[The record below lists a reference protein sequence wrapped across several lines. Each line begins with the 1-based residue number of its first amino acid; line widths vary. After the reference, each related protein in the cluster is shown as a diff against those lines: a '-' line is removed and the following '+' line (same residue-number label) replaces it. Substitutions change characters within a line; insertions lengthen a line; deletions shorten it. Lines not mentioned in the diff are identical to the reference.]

1 MPSLYESTANTGE
14 VASSNFTTLYNASG
28 LSVPNAGAGS
38 ITGNLNVGG
47 NLTVQGSSLLIGD
60 VTLQS
65 TLSLP
70 NYTFPAPDGT
80 TDQVLVTDGNG
91 NLYWSDVS
99 AIPGAD
105 YNISATVATGGANLT
120 LANTAG
126 FSDSVK
132 LASGT
137 NMSIVRTDANTITI
151 STIADNIPDGT
162 ANGQMLVWQNS
173 AWTANNEVTFSAF
186 ADRTRFIN
194 NIPSASVSVVDL
206 LRQVSGTLADGAL
219 VGSLFGFTDGSPW
232 NGVTN
237 PRYTHRT
244 MSEYDTG
251 GNPVYRIQADPVGNF
266 VAGSTTVYS
275 QLRVDNDYIG
285 LRGNEVIL
293 NFDLTGAPTEDGIF
307 RVNRGSSTDATL
319 TWNETTDTWDF
330 NNSVVTSGDLAVNG
344 GDITTTAT
352 TFNLLNTTATTVN
365 AFGASTAT
373 NIGAATGTT
382 TLGNNLDV
390 NGETVRINANDTAAD
405 SYLYMKGSTEY
416 LKWDN
421 TNSRFELS
429 DQLYITQTDIPAI
442 LERRNVSTDISPS
455 EQKSSIRLINRI
467 TDALSNDVINTGP
480 GITFA
485 RTSGVSDA
493 TERLFASMGS
503 SWNGTDKTASL
514 AFTWSNDNYAEPTP
528 GSFPGSYTLLDL
540 NSNNTQFENDSLF
553 VDYSAAGNFS
563 TATSIITSNT
573 LVFGSA
579 HGFAVGERIKYMS
592 TTQNGLTQYTYYY
605 VLSAGFTTTQ
615 CRLSL
620 TTTGSAITLTNG
632 TGLTLNF
639 AELVNQVG
647 INNSNPGYTLDVNG
661 NANIAADFNVDG
673 GTLFVNSTTSRVG
686 INTYSPGYTLDVN
699 GTLNSVGVVTVQSDT
714 ITMNTDKTNLNV
726 QLNFGRAAPNGNAV
740 IRWNATSNTF
750 EWSENGST
758 WHQFIDATLTAPFYN
773 GQLLSY
779 RNGEWVNDNRVDT
792 TLSTERNVFNY
803 RPLSPSAGFNTSL
816 YLRKDYSNAAIDTPG
831 VGTYA
836 DGAGSALSF
845 QVVSDT
851 QAPPGG
857 AVGSANQFAT
867 IAGIYSSTNPAIEL
881 RTSINNGTASPAI
894 ATFDS
899 TIIDLA
905 GSTLT
910 LNSENTGAATSAT
923 IAANRGSTGA
933 DATLIWDET
942 TGFWTFNNNVYGSDQ
957 IVAGVSLA
965 TNGNNIY
972 FNNEDGTAADCF
984 ITVKKPG
991 VGDPQIKWNEA
1002 TDRWQTSVDGS
1013 TYLNIPNQNLDIADD
1028 VSFAGVTVDSITTF
1042 NSQTTTT
1049 TALTTVQ
1056 ISGTTRNS
1064 QKAII
1069 RIIDNVT
1076 GEIQMLEALAF
1087 YKGTTAYL
1095 TTYAEMYTSAAL
1107 ATFTASI
1114 SAGTLSI
1121 LATPA
1126 STNSTTFTV
1135 SRISLT

>member
-14 VASSNFTTLYNASG
+14 VSSSNFTTLYNASG
-28 LSVPNAGAGS
+28 LLVPNAGAGT

-47 NLTVQGSSLLIGD
+47 NLTVQGTSLLIGE

-70 NYTFPAPDGT
+70 NYTFPLPDGT

-91 NLYWSDVS
+91 NLYWTDVS

-105 YNISATVATGGANLT
+105 YNISATTATGGANLT
-120 LANTAG
+120 LGNTAG
-126 FSDSVK
+126 FTDSVK
-132 LASGT
+132 FANGT
-137 NMSIVRTDANTITI
+137 NITVTRTDANTITI
-151 STIADNIPDGT
+151 STIADDIPNGT
-162 ANGQMLVWQNS
+162 ARGQVLYWNGS
-173 AWTANNEVTFSAF
+173 AWTANNVISSAAAGDRLTAVYENSSAGTNAALFVRKDFGASNYSSATNDGVGINFSVDSNSQALANYGIVSF
-186 ADRTRFIN
+186 EY
-194 NIPSASVSVVDL
+194 SATDP
-206 LRQVSGTLADGAL
+206 QFL
-219 VGSLFGFTDGSPW
+219 VNSSID
-232 NGVTN
+232 
-237 PRYTHRT
+237 
-244 MSEYDTG
+244 
-251 GNPVYRIQADPVGNF
+251 NF
-266 VAGSTTVYS
+266 VAPSAPLLLLDKTTANLYASNITLNS
-275 QLRVDNDYIG
+275 QVAG
-285 LRGNEVIL
+285 VPSL
-293 NFDLTGAPTEDGIF
+293 NASITVE
-307 RVNRGSSTDATL
+307 RGSSTNATL
-319 TWNETTDTWDF
+319 TWNEATDTWDF

-352 TFNLLNTTATTVN
+352 TFNLLNTIATTVN
-365 AFGASTAT
+365 AFGASTTT

-390 NGETVRINANDTAAD
+390 NGEQVRINANNTAAD

-429 DQLYITQTDIPAI
+429 DQIYITQTDIPAI
-442 LERRNVSTDISPS
+442 LERRNLSTDISPS

-467 TDALSNDVINTGP
+467 TDVVSNDTVNTGP

-485 RTSGVSDA
+485 RTSGVSDP

-514 AFTWSNDNYAEPTP
+514 AFAWSNDNFAEPTP

-540 NSNNTQFENDSLF
+540 NSNNTQFENNSLF

-620 TTTGSAITLTNG
+620 TTTGAAIALTNG

-639 AELVNQVG
+639 AELVNQIGV
-647 INNSNPGYTLDVNG
+647 NTTNPDATLDVNG
-661 NANIAADFNVDG
+661 NVNINTDLTVDA
-673 GTLFVNSTTSRVG
+673 GTLFVNSTTNRVG
-686 INTYSPGYTLDVN
+686 INTITPGYALDVN
-699 GTLNSVGVVTVQSDT
+699 GTTNSVGELSVQADN
-714 ITMNTDKTNLNV
+714 IAINAVKADVNTSLI
-726 QLNFGRAAPNGNAV
+726 FGRVAPSANAT
-740 IRWNATSNTF
+740 IRWNATSDDF
-750 EWSENGST
+750 EWSSGDGV
-758 WHQFIDATLTAPFYN
+758 WHDFIDATLTAPFYN

-792 TLSTERNVFNY
+792 TDANERNVFNY
-803 RPLSPSAGFNTSL
+803 RPLSPPAGFNTSL
-816 YLRKDYSNAAIDTPG
+816 YIRKDYSNAAIGTPG

-836 DGAGSALSF
+836 NGAGTALSF

-857 AVGSANQFAT
+857 SAGSANQFAT

-881 RTSINNGTASPAI
+881 RTSINNGTSSPAI

-905 GSTLT
+905 GATLT
-910 LNSENTGAATSAT
+910 LNSENVGAATNAS
-923 IAANRGSTGA
+923 IVANRGSSGT
-933 DATLIWDET
+933 DATINWLESISLWNISNSLYVD
-942 TGFWTFNNNVYGSDQ
+942 DQ
-957 IVAGVSLA
+957 VIGGNSLA

-972 FNNEDGTAADCF
+972 FNNEESAAADCF
-984 ITVKKPG
+984 ITVKRPG
-991 VGDPQIKWNEA
+991 VGDPVIKWNEA
-1002 TDRWQTSVDGS
+1002 TDRWQTTVDGT
-1013 TYLNIPNQNLDIADD
+1013 TYLNIPNQNLDTTD
-1028 VSFAGVTVDSITTF
+1028 TVNFGIVVIDGRASLDSGTL
-1042 NSQTTTT
+1042 TT
-1049 TALTTVQ
+1049 TATATVPLTTTARNMM
-1056 ISGTTRNS
+1056 SGMINIIQGANVHCINFTTLRVD
-1064 QKAII
+1064 A
-1069 RIIDNVT
+1069 
-1076 GEIQMLEALAF
+1076 
-1087 YKGTTAYL
+1087 TTALL
-1095 TTYAEMYTSAAL
+1095 TTYGEMYNTSSL
-1107 ATFTASI
+1107 ASFTADVSGGNLRLLI
-1114 SAGTLSI
+1114 
-1121 LATPA
+1121 TPA
-1126 STNSTTFTV
+1126 SATSTVFSVVRT
-1135 SRISLT
+1135 SLT